1 MAKKQFGK
9 LAVLAALAGT
19 AVGITYCLRYKT
31 FHEELEEDFHDFE
44 EDLDEFDSK
53 EEESSPKRNY
63 VSLTPEKVDSA
74 QMETAPVS
82 PEETLDKTED
92 SSAAEAEPDKEQED
106 FLDSDMEFLDDE
118 PMDSESMFDEEDSR
132 SDLSSS
138 ATTIVEDEEPEQ

>member
-9 LAVLAALAGT
+9 FAVLAALAGT
-19 AVGITYCLRYKT
+19 AVGITYFLRYKS

-44 EDLDEFDSK
+44 EDLDEFDS
-53 EEESSPKRNY
+53 EEEEPSPKRNY
-63 VSLTPEKVDSA
+63 VSLTPEKTDSA
-74 QMETAPVS
+74 Q
-82 PEETLDKTED
+82 
-92 SSAAEAEPDKEQED
+92 AEAAPASQQETPEKEEKETETKAAGEQED

-118 PMDSESMFDEEDSR
+118 PMNSEPLFDEEESP

>member
-1 MAKKQFGK
+1 
-9 LAVLAALAGT
+9 
-19 AVGITYCLRYKT
+19 
-31 FHEELEEDFHDFE
+31 
-44 EDLDEFDSK
+44 
-53 EEESSPKRNY
+53 
-63 VSLTPEKVDSA
+63 
-74 QMETAPVS
+74 METAPVS

>member
-9 LAVLAALAGT
+9 FAVLAALAGT
-19 AVGITYCLRYKT
+19 AVGITYFLRYKS

-44 EDLDEFDSK
+44 EDLDEFDS
-53 EEESSPKRNY
+53 EEEEPSPKRNY
-63 VSLTPEKVDSA
+63 VSLTPEKTDSA
-74 QMETAPVS
+74 QAEAAPAS
-82 PEETLDKTED
+82 QQETLEKEEKETETK
-92 SSAAEAEPDKEQED
+92 AAGEQED

-118 PMDSESMFDEEDSR
+118 PMNSEPLFDEEESP